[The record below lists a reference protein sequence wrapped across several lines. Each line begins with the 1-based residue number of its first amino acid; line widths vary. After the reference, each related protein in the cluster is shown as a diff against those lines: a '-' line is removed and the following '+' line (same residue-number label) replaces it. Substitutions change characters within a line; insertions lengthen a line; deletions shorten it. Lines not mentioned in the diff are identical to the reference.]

1 MADTTRK
8 IECPAC
14 GCEMQKIY
22 IDDAEV
28 CVDICTEGCGGI
40 YFDNREFNK
49 FDEANENVDAIL
61 GELEG
66 KEFKEVDQREVR
78 ICPVCNV
85 PMVKAGSGVKGV
97 EIDVCYTCGAKFLDN
112 GELEKIREG
121 KQENLEQL
129 NQLID
134 EMYKRDVQDA
144 VGGQVKRPVTKN
156 LRVAVEKIVYRG
168 LKHLH

>member
-14 GCEMQKIY
+14 GCEMKKIY
-22 IDDAEV
+22 VEDAEA

-40 YFDNREFNK
+40 YFDNREFDK
-49 FDEANENVDAIL
+49 FDEPHENVDVIL
-61 GELEG
+61 KELEG

-85 PMVKAGSGVKGV
+85 PMVKVGSGINGV
-97 EIDVCYTCGAKFLDN
+97 EIDTCYTCGAKFLDN

-121 KQENLEQL
+121 KQVRNEKLDQL
-129 NQLID
+129 LD
-134 EMYKRDVQDA
+134 EMYQRELKTA
-144 VGGQVKRPVTKN
+144 TGGNTKRPVTKD
-156 LRVAVEKIVYRG
+156 LRRVFEKIAY
-168 LKHLH
+168 KII